1 MFYSSIVFRPG
12 KIHKVSESQHE
23 EVYGATFAEYTDEQF
38 EEFLQPLLHRLSAN
52 GVKPEEVFGG
62 KKVLDA
68 GCGGGRGS
76 VLALRSGARHV
87 TSVDVSSQ
95 NCETTASRLGNLSLP
110 NDRYEV
116 IQTSLEDLPFDDSTF
131 DVIWFNGV
139 LQHVARPT
147 ICLAEVVR
155 VLRAGGKGWLYV
167 YGAGGFYWRVIRE
180 FRTIFADWTVDE
192 LITTLKNEGVSQ
204 DRIAEA
210 IDDWKAP
217 YLRTYRESTIL
228 QALTDLNCN
237 SIRLMR
243 GVSYDTNEQL
253 YQGASADLLGEGDL
267 RFIFEKLGT
276 AKAELSSGVVQ
287 ELDGSHLADEK
298 SLAMQSDLNA
308 EQTIASKLQQL
319 GNYPNFDSKNL
330 ASTAIQ
336 VQLRLRNVFLRFPT
350 VASALSCLD
359 SIPTP

>member
-1 MFYSSIVFRPG
+1 MFYSSLIFRPG
-12 KIHKVSESQHE
+12 EIHKVSESQHE
-23 EVYGATFAEYTDEQF
+23 DVYGTTFAEYTDKQF

-52 GVKPEEVFGG
+52 GVKPEEFFGG

-76 VLALRSGARHV
+76 VLALQSGARHV
-87 TSVDVSSQ
+87 TSVDFSSQ
-95 NCETTASRLGNLSLP
+95 NCVTTANRLSNLSLP
-110 NDRYEV
+110 NARYEV
-116 IQTSLEDLPFDDSTF
+116 IQASLEDLPFDDSTF

-147 ICLAEVVR
+147 ICLAEVIR

-180 FRTIFADWTVDE
+180 FRKIFADWTVDE
-192 LITTLKNEGVSQ
+192 LIATLTNEGVSQ

-228 QALTDLNCN
+228 QALAGVNCN
-237 SIRLMR
+237 FIRLMR
-243 GVSYDTNEQL
+243 GVSYDTNEQR
-253 YQGASADLLGEGDL
+253 YQGGSANLLGEGDL
-267 RFIFEKLGT
+267 RFIFEKLET
-276 AKAELSSGVVQ
+276 TQAELSSREVQ
-287 ELDGSHLADEK
+287 ELDGSHLADEL

-308 EQTIASKLQQL
+308 EKTIASKLQQL
-319 GNYPNFDSKNL
+319 SNYPNFDRKKL

-336 VQLRLRNVFLRFPT
+336 VQLRLRDVFLRFPT
-350 VASALSCLD
+350 VASALNCMEP
-359 SIPTP
+359 I